1 MNPFA
6 LADRRIVLLIAF
18 LLSFPTSTR
27 AQDSDTVAKLFAH
40 DNLVAW
46 CIVPFDSKKRDPE
59 QRAEMLQRLGFS
71 KFAYDYRAEHIP
83 TFDAELDALSKRHI
97 ELSAWWFPQAL
108 NAEAKQILEV
118 LKRHQVKTQLWVSG
132 GGALTKSPDE
142 QSARIKAEAARL
154 RPIAEEAAKIGCSV
168 ALYNH
173 GGWFGEPENQLAILD
188 ELKLPNVGLVYNLHH
203 GHTHVDRL
211 AQLLPKMLPRLWCVN
226 INGMAQEG
234 DAQGRKILPLG
245 QGERDLAVLRTIID
259 SGYRGPVGI
268 LGHTQDDAELR
279 LQDNLD
285 GLKWLVAQL
294 KGQEAGP
301 RPTPR
306 TVVPPPPKAT
316 DAHAGHHGPPAPTS
330 TAVPPPA
337 DFDPQYVASLI
348 ADANQHGD
356 AHRGIAVFGSAKFAC
371 LSCHQVGER
380 GGKVGPAL
388 SDAGKRLKPEEI
400 AEAFLWPK
408 RQVKPEFVAWRLRLT
423 DGRTVQG
430 YKRSETAQA
439 IELFDPAAQK
449 NESIAKSDIEDQQEA
464 GTLMPDGIAAAM
476 TSDQRRDLLRLLLDL
491 GRTTGLENEVV
502 AESSPA
508 EFVYDRIPL
517 DKNMWKLW
525 QEPVN
530 RDRVYD
536 FYLKEALHF
545 RTQSH
550 RPHLLPA
557 FPGLDGGKQGHWG
570 NQNEDVWKDNRWNST
585 DLGNV
590 LCGIFHGPG
599 GLTVPKGVCVRLGE
613 IGEMAACFN
622 PETLTY
628 DAVWQGGFL
637 SFSEIRHGFLDG
649 LRPAGKMLPRPP
661 GSRPKE
667 PFVYRG
673 FYRVGPRVVFAY
685 RLGGVDMLDSAWVKD
700 GKFERT
706 AAPAAEH
713 PLRDAELTSTPQWPQ
728 VITTRGELGTNAPY
742 VVDTIKLPLEN
753 PWKALMFVSD
763 HDFLTDGTA
772 IVATMTGDVWR
783 VTGLDEELK
792 NVQWRR
798 FASGL
803 QQPLGVLVHDNNI
816 FVLGRNQLT
825 RLMDNNND
833 GEADFYECI
842 SDKLLTST
850 AGHDFTCGLARDDS
864 GRFYSVSGKQGLI
877 RITPGREDVEVLATG
892 FRNADGM
899 GFLPDGS
906 VTVPCSEGD
915 WTPASMICLVKP
927 ETFGKPGGK
936 APHYGYQGPK
946 DGQPPSLPMVYL
958 PRGMDNSAGGQAVN
972 GDPRF
977 GPLAGQI
984 MHVSSG
990 QGSQFVVLRD
1000 EVAGQ
1005 PQGAIVPLPG
1015 EFRSGAH
1022 RGKVNPRDGQLW
1034 VSGLAGWGTYTPD
1047 DGCLHRVRYT
1057 GKRLQLPKALHV
1069 HENGLLISFIEP
1081 VERAAVSNLSNHF
1094 AQVWNYRYSSGYG
1107 SQELAPSHPGV
1118 VGHEV
1123 LGIASVHVIDERT
1136 VFVEMPELQPVNQ
1149 LHVVLQVE
1157 AGRPQ
1162 ELIATVHKLDAP
1174 FTKFTGY
1181 VARPKT
1187 IAAHPQAVDLA
1198 LLGKTQPNPWGKRGR
1213 PMVTATIDV
1222 EAGKNLTFATRL
1234 IRVKAG
1240 ERVQF
1245 TFTNPDVVP
1254 HNWVLVKPNSLSRVG
1269 DLANKLIAD
1278 PEAVLRQYV
1287 PKSDDVL
1294 VYTDIVPS
1302 QQSFT
1307 IWFNAPSEKGRYP
1320 YLCTFPGHWMVMNGE
1335 MVVE

>member
-1 MNPFA
+1 MVRRLLC
-6 LADRRIVLLIAF
+6 LAVGVGF
-18 LLSFPTSTR
+18 LAVAEQQAVGQENER
-27 AQDSDTVAKLFAH
+27 VAQLFAQ

-46 CIVPFDSKKRDPE
+46 CIVPFDSKKRGPE
-59 QRAEMLQRLGFS
+59 ERAEMLRRLGFS
-71 KFAYDYRAEHIP
+71 KFAYDYRAEHVP
-83 TFDAELDALSKRHI
+83 TFDAEMEALAKRGI
-97 ELSAWWFPQAL
+97 ELTAWWFPQTL

-118 LKRHQVKTQLWVSG
+118 LKRHGIKTQLWVTG
-132 GGALTKSPDE
+132 GGAMTKSPEE
-142 QSARIKAEAARL
+142 QAARVKAEAARI
-154 RPIAEEAAKIGCSV
+154 RSIAEEAAKIGCTV

-173 GGWFGEPENQLAILD
+173 GNWFGEPENQLAIINV
-188 ELKLPNVGLVYNLHH
+188 LKLQNVGLVYNLHH
-203 GHTHVDRL
+203 GHAHVDRL
-211 AQLLPKMLPRLWCVN
+211 PELLKKMLPHLWCVN
-226 INGMAQEG
+226 INGMAWEG
-234 DAQGRKILPLG
+234 DAWGRKILPFG
-245 QGERDLAVLRTIID
+245 QGDHDKKVLNAIVA
-259 SGYRGPVGI
+259 SGYRGQIGI
-268 LGHTQDDAELR
+268 LGHTQDDAEQR
-279 LQDNLD
+279 LADNLD
-285 GLKWLVAQL
+285 GLKWLIDQLRGRPASPRPKTRTPVPRSTYPPGAHSGHGQAEIGTITLKVPAVFDAKYVAALVAQ
-294 KGQEAGP
+294 
-301 RPTPR
+301 
-306 TVVPPPPKAT
+306 
-316 DAHAGHHGPPAPTS
+316 
-330 TAVPPPA
+330 
-337 DFDPQYVASLI
+337 
-348 ADANQHGD
+348 ANQHGD
-356 AHRGIAVFGSAKFAC
+356 ARRGIAVFGSAKFAC
-371 LSCHQVGER
+371 LSCHQVGAR
-380 GGKVGPAL
+380 GGQVGPAL

-400 AEAFLWPK
+400 AEAVLWPK
-408 RQVKPEFVAWRLRLT
+408 KQVKPEFVAWRVRMA
-423 DGRTVQG
+423 DGRTLQG
-430 YKRSETAQA
+430 YKRSENTTT
-439 IELFDPAAQK
+439 IELFDAATQK
-449 NESIAKSDIEDQQEA
+449 IESLAKSEIDQLQEA

-476 TSDQRRDLLRLLLDL
+476 TAEQRRDLLRLLIEL

-508 EFVYDRIPL
+508 EFVFDRVPL
-517 DKNMWKLW
+517 DKNLWTLW

-545 RTQSH
+545 RSLSH

-570 NQNEDVWKDNRWNST
+570 NQNEEVWKDNRWNST
-585 DLGNV
+585 DLGTV
-590 LCGIFHGPG
+590 LGGVFHGSG
-599 GLTVPKGVCVRLGE
+599 GLLVPKAVCVRLGDN
-613 IGEMAACFN
+613 GEMAACFN

-637 SFSEIRHGFLDG
+637 SFSEIRHGFMDG
-649 LRPAGKMLPRPP
+649 LRPVGKMLPRPA
-661 GSRPKE
+661 GSRPTQ

-673 FYRVGPRVVFAY
+673 FYRVGPRVVFSY

-706 AAPAAEH
+706 VAPAAEH
-713 PLRDAELTSTPQWPQ
+713 PLRDAELTAPPQWPQ
-728 VITTRGELGTNAPY
+728 VITTQGELGANAAY
-742 VVDTIKLPLEN
+742 VVDTIKLPIEN

-783 VTGLDEELK
+783 VTGLDAELK
-792 NVQWRR
+792 NVRWRR

-803 QQPLGVLVHDNNI
+803 QQPLGVVVHDNNI

-825 RLMDNNND
+825 RLMDNNHD

-850 AGHDFTCGLARDDS
+850 AGHDFTCGLARDAF

-899 GFLPDGS
+899 GFLPDGA

-927 ETFGKPGGK
+927 ETFAKPGGK
-936 APHYGYQGPK
+936 TPHYGYQGPK

-972 GDPRF
+972 SDSRF

-1057 GKRLQLPKALHV
+1057 GQRVQLPKSLHV
-1069 HENGLLISFIEP
+1069 HENGLLVSFVEP
-1081 VERAAVSNLSNHF
+1081 VDRVAVANLSNHF

-1118 VGHEV
+1118 VGHET
-1123 LGIASVHVIDERT
+1123 LAIAGVHVIDERT
-1136 VFVEMPELQPVNQ
+1136 VFVEMPDLQPVNQ
-1149 LHVVLQVE
+1149 LHLVLQVE

-1174 FTKFTGY
+1174 FTRFAGY

-1213 PMVTATIDV
+1213 PLVNATIDI

-1240 ERVQF
+1240 DRVQF
-1245 TFTNPDVVP
+1245 TFNNPDVVP
-1254 HNWVLVKPNSLSRVG
+1254 HNWVLVKPNALSTVG

-1287 PKSDDVL
+1287 PKTKDVL

-1307 IWFNAPSEKGRYP
+1307 IWFNAPHEKGRYP

>member
-1 MNPFA
+1 MVRLLVCAAVAIGFLGA
-6 LADRRIVLLIAF
+6 AEYQAVCQESDRV
-18 LLSFPTSTR
+18 
-27 AQDSDTVAKLFAH
+27 AQLFAQ

-46 CIVPFDSKKRDPE
+46 CIVPFDSKKRSPE
-59 QRAEMLQRLGFS
+59 ERAEMLERLKFK
-71 KFAYDYRAEHIP
+71 KFAYDYRAEHVP
-83 TFDAELDALSKRHI
+83 TFDAEMEALKKRGI
-97 ELSAWWFPQAL
+97 ELTAWWFPQAL

-118 LKRHQVKTQLWVSG
+118 LKRHGIKTQLWVSG
-132 GGALTKSPDE
+132 GGATTKSPEE
-142 QSARIKAEAARL
+142 QAARVKAEAARI
-154 RPIAEEAAKIGCSV
+154 RPIAEEAAKIGCTV

-173 GGWFGEPENQLAILD
+173 GGWFGEPENQLAIID

-203 GHTHVDRL
+203 GHAHVDRL
-211 AQLLPKMLPRLWCVN
+211 PELLKKMLPHLWCVN
-226 INGMAQEG
+226 INGMAKEG
-234 DAQGRKILPLG
+234 DSQGRKILPLG
-245 QGERDLAVLRTIID
+245 QGDFDLQVLRTIVA
-259 SGYRGPVGI
+259 SGYRGQIGI
-268 LGHTQDDAELR
+268 LGHTQDDAEQR
-279 LQDNLD
+279 LADNLD
-285 GLKWLVAQL
+285 GLKWLVTQL
-294 KGQEAGP
+294 NGKAPGD
-301 RPTPR
+301 RPVPR
-306 TVVPPPPKAT
+306 TVVPPAPKVT
-316 DAHAGHHGPPAPTS
+316 TAHGGHHGAAVVASATTLVPAE
-330 TAVPPPA
+330 
-337 DFDPQYVASLI
+337 FDAKYVAELLAEVNKS
-348 ADANQHGD
+348 GD
-356 AHRGIAVFGSAKFAC
+356 ARRGIAVFGSAKFAC
-371 LSCHQVGER
+371 LSCHQVGAR
-380 GGKVGPAL
+380 GGQVGPAL

-400 AEAFLWPK
+400 TEAVLWPK
-408 RQVKPEFVAWRLRLT
+408 RQVKPEFVAWRVRMS
-423 DGRTVQG
+423 DGRTLQG
-430 YKRSETAQA
+430 YKRSENAQT
-439 IELFDPAAQK
+439 IELFDAATQK
-449 NESIAKSDIEDQQEA
+449 TESLAKSEIDEQREA

-476 TSDQRRDLLRLLLDL
+476 TAEQRRDLVRLLIDL

-508 EFVYDRIPL
+508 EFVYDRAPL
-517 DKNMWKLW
+517 DKTIWKLW

-545 RTQSH
+545 RSQSH

-570 NQNEDVWKDNRWNST
+570 NQNEEVWKDNRWNST
-585 DLGNV
+585 DLGTV

-599 GLTVPKGVCVRLGE
+599 GVTVPKGVCVRLGDN
-613 IGEMAACFN
+613 GEMAACFN

-637 SFSEIRHGFLDG
+637 SFSEIRHGFMDG
-649 LRPAGKMLPRPP
+649 LRPVGKMLPRPA
-661 GSRPKE
+661 GSRPPE

-685 RLGGVDMLDSAWVKD
+685 RIGAVDMLDSAWVKD

-706 AAPAAEH
+706 VAPAAEH
-713 PLRDAELTSTPQWPQ
+713 PLRDAELTAPRQWPQ
-728 VITTRGELGTNAPY
+728 ELKTSGELGTNQPY
-742 VVDTIKLPLEN
+742 AVDTIKLPFEN

-763 HDFLTDGTA
+763 HDFLTDGSA

-783 VTGLDEELK
+783 VTGLDAELK
-792 NVQWRR
+792 NVRWRR

-816 FVLGRNQLT
+816 FVLGRNQIT

-842 SDKLLTST
+842 SDKLMTST
-850 AGHDFTCGLARDDS
+850 AGHDFICGLARDEF

-899 GFLPDGS
+899 GFLPDGA

-927 ETFGKPGGK
+927 ETFATPGGK
-936 APHYGYQGPK
+936 TPHFGYQGPK
-946 DGQPPSLPMVYL
+946 DGQPPALPMVYL

-972 GDPRF
+972 SDSRF

-1057 GKRLQLPKALHV
+1057 GMRVQLPKSLHV
-1069 HENGLLISFIEP
+1069 HENGLLVSFVEP
-1081 VERAAVSNLSNHF
+1081 VDRAEVANLSNHF

-1118 VGHEV
+1118 VGHET
-1123 LGIASVHVIDERT
+1123 LAIAGVHVIDERT
-1136 VFVEMPELQPVNQ
+1136 LFVEMPELQPVNQ
-1149 LHVVLQVE
+1149 LHLVLQVE

-1174 FTKFTGY
+1174 FTKFAGY

-1198 LLGKTQPNPWGKRGR
+1198 LLGKTQPNLWGKRGR
-1213 PMVTATIDV
+1213 PLVNATIDI

-1240 ERVQF
+1240 DRVQL
-1245 TFTNPDVVP
+1245 TFNNPDVVP
-1254 HNWVLVKPNSLSRVG
+1254 HNWVLVKPDSLSRVG

-1287 PKSDDVL
+1287 PNTDDVL

-1307 IWFNAPSEKGRYP
+1307 IWFNAPHEKGRYP

-1335 MVVE
+1335 MIVE